1 MKIINFL
8 RTTCVSSLVIFKGT
22 LFRRLINDGYR
33 GHGKRMLFLSKN
45 SDWLDSEYC
54 VPLPNSE
61 EAIIESTPF
70 TSFEKRGRPCVSYGD
85 SSESSQKRKNT
96 MLLKEY
102 GFEHIFNTYLQA
114 LCSIGEEAEAKLV
127 ESLRIADKDKKNLI
141 SSFME
146 NASQKNM
153 LTDEEALSVFIDLD
167 LTKAQY
173 LYMRK
178 VTNERNCSIFPPY
191 CKIQGIKQTC
201 YPPSS
206 AIEIANTHAK
216 ILELQDLLD
225 HAVARILTID
235 SVYSIE
241 FKHLLLYSK
250 WGCDGSSG
258 QSQYKQKL
266 PEESELI
273 SNANL
278 FTSSLVPIKLIDKV
292 TGAVVWQNPAP
303 SSVRFC

>member
-1 MKIINFL
+1 MD
-8 RTTCVSSLVIFKGT
+8 TGVTEKGC
-22 LFRRLINDGYR
+22 F
-33 GHGKRMLFLSKN
+33 FLSKN

-61 EAIIESTPF
+61 EAITESTPS

-85 SSESSQKRKNT
+85 SSESSKKRKNT

-114 LCSIGEEAEAKLV
+114 LRSIGEEAEAKLV

-191 CKIQGIKQTC
+191 CK
-201 YPPSS
+201 S
-206 AIEIANTHAK
+206 
-216 ILELQDLLD
+216 
-225 HAVARILTID
+225 
-235 SVYSIE
+235 
-241 FKHLLLYSK
+241 
-250 WGCDGSSG
+250 
-258 QSQYKQKL
+258 
-266 PEESELI
+266 
-273 SNANL
+273 
-278 FTSSLVPIKLIDKV
+278 
-292 TGAVVWQNPAP
+292 
-303 SSVRFC
+303 

>member
-1 MKIINFL
+1 MRFIISDIQRHIIPSFN
-8 RTTCVSSLVIFKGT
+8 
-22 LFRRLINDGYR
+22 
-33 GHGKRMLFLSKN
+33 KRWIQASRQKDAFLSKN

-61 EAIIESTPF
+61 EEITESTPS
-70 TSFEKRGRPCVSYGD
+70 TSFEKCGRPCVSYGD
-85 SSESSQKRKNT
+85 SSESSKKRKNT

-102 GFEHIFNTYLQA
+102 GFEHIFNTYLQT
-114 LCSIGEEAEAKLV
+114 LRSIGEEAEAKLV

-146 NASQKNM
+146 NASQKNIP
-153 LTDEEALSVFIDLD
+153 TDEEALSVFIDLD

-206 AIEIANTHAK
+206 AIEITNTCENSGASRF
-216 ILELQDLLD
+216 I
-225 HAVARILTID
+225 
-235 SVYSIE
+235 
-241 FKHLLLYSK
+241 
-250 WGCDGSSG
+250 GSQCS
-258 QSQYKQKL
+258 
-266 PEESELI
+266 
-273 SNANL
+273 
-278 FTSSLVPIKLIDKV
+278 
-292 TGAVVWQNPAP
+292 
-303 SSVRFC
+303 